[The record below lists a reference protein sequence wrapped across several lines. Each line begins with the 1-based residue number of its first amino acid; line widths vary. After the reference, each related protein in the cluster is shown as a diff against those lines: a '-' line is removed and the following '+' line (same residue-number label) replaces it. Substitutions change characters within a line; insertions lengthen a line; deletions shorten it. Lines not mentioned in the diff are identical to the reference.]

1 MTTRVFDCERRVFIP
16 PPAPLP
22 RTFSARSEPGIKLTP
37 AVLVALL
44 VVPVAGAA
52 EPPFGWLFAAAA
64 AASAIYLAAALGL
77 RVPWGWL
84 FVLISAAG
92 VVTPRG
98 EVQVVGPALFTAA
111 VLCLVLWL
119 TNRDDARRRV
129 GRSAE
134 VGPRERAAQLM
145 MGLSGERQVGRVLA

>member
-1 MTTRVFDCERRVFIP
+1 
-16 PPAPLP
+16 L
-22 RTFSARSEPGIKLTP
+22 
-37 AVLVALL
+37 
-44 VVPVAGAA
+44 
-52 EPPFGWLFAAAA
+52 
-64 AASAIYLAAALGL
+64 
-77 RVPWGWL
+77 PWGWL

-145 MGLSGERQVGRVLA
+145 MGLSGERQVGRVLASDLPQDYVLINGLKLPRGAGDIDHLVVGPSGLFV

>member
-16 PPAPLP
+16 PQAPAP
-22 RTFSARSEPGIKLTP
+22 RTIGAPSEPGIKLTP

-64 AASAIYLAAALGL
+64 ALTVLYLAATLGL
-77 RVPWGWL
+77 RLPWAWL
-84 FVLISAAG
+84 FVLVSAAG

-98 EVQVVGPALFTAA
+98 EVQVV
-111 VLCLVLWL
+111 
-119 TNRDDARRRV
+119 
-129 GRSAE
+129 
-134 VGPRERAAQLM
+134 
-145 MGLSGERQVGRVLA
+145 